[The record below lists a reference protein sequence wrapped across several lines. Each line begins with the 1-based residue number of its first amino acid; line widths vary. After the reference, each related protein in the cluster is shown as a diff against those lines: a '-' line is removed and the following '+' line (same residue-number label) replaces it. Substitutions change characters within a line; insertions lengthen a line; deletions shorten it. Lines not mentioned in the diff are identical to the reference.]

1 MKLVTKEYIDTELT
15 SKVDKLDRGNLLVGM
30 NNAINIK
37 GYKML
42 SITPSTPSESDAT
55 KYLQLDIEVND
66 KDLEE
71 KAASSYATKDLVVI
85 VASTHWVDAYA
96 IYALSTNENGN
107 SVISVRPYSV
117 IGNKFTNTSVDNI
130 ALDSD
135 ASDTENWIYVDG
147 KSFGTLV
154 LRTQG
159 ATLTGE
165 QNTSVGRYTFGSGR
179 QNKVLDDGGVGVG
192 RQNTV
197 GYLAFA
203 QGRGNKIYN
212 GSAFGN
218 SNIIEWNNSSVSFV
232 TGLDN
237 RIYRNSKGNL
247 VSGHTN
253 TLSSGTFNTV
263 LGGNNSTNGTGSYN
277 LLSGKFNL
285 SQDGNHSG
293 VVGTSNKI
301 YSGDSNFTVGHDNHL
316 RGNNNLCVGTSND
329 LFDTASNNI
338 LVGQNLSG
346 KYPYQAIF
354 GKLNQDDSNAVAVF
368 AYPSDDKPNYSRN
381 VTTIDKNGNI
391 KALGDVTSNGVNI
404 TQQSNQLTNLMYA
417 VLRNVGESATVTTV
431 VTANARAGYSVVEGV
446 EYISVAGAGNSKI
459 GYVNVSEGDVIFIQ
473 SLTTLYGTTLT
484 PPSVGWY
491 LTDSCEGLTHSGVTN
506 IKIIQKDD
514 TSHGAGWITYS
525 NVAIVVPVGANY
537 LVFGYKND
545 TTPQIKILK
554 TTLGDKI
561 GDMDTALDN
570 IIALQNSYI
579 GGNA

>member
-1 MKLVTKEYIDTELT
+1 MADNIKIVTKEYIDTELT

-117 IGNKFTNTSVDNI
+117 INNKFTGAIVDNI
-130 ALDSD
+130 TIDSD
-135 ASDTENWIYVDG
+135 TSDTENWIYVDG
-147 KSFGTLV
+147 KSFGTPV
-154 LRTQG
+154 LRTRG
-159 ATLTGE
+159 STLTGE
-165 QNTSVGRYTFGSGR
+165 QNSLVGRYAFGAGR
-179 QNKVLDDGGVGVG
+179 QTKVIDDGGVALG
-192 RQNTV
+192 RGNTA
-197 GYLAFA
+197 GYLSFA
-203 QGRGNKIYN
+203 SGRNNKIYN
-212 GSAFGN
+212 GFGFGHN
-218 SNIIEWNNSSVSFV
+218 NIIEW
-232 TGLDN
+232 
-237 RIYRNSKGNL
+237 
-247 VSGHTN
+247 
-253 TLSSGTFNTV
+253 
-263 LGGNNSTNGTGSYN
+263 GNNSQSFVFGNGNKISRLANGNFVIGLQNSLSNGRYNSILGDNNSVTGIGSYN
-277 LLSGKFNL
+277 LLSGQYNL
-285 SQDGNHSG
+285 LQDGNYSG
-293 VVGTSNKI
+293 VIGTSNKI
-301 YSGDSNFTVGHDNHL
+301 YSGDSNFAIGHDNHL
-316 RGNNNLCVGTSND
+316 RGDNNLCVGTSND
-329 LFDTASNNI
+329 LLDTALNNI
-338 LVGQNLSG
+338 LVGQYLSG

-354 GKLNQDDSNAVAVF
+354 GRLNQDDSNAVAVF
-368 AYPSDDKPNYSRN
+368 AYPSDDKPNYRRN

-417 VLRNVGESATVTTV
+417 VLRNVGEIATITTV
-431 VTANARAGYSVVEGV
+431 NKANIQAGYSVVEGV
-446 EYISVAGAGNSKI
+446 EYISVAGAENSKI
-459 GYVNVSEGDVIFIQ
+459 GYVSVSEGDVIFIQ
-473 SLTTLYGTTLT
+473 SLNTLYGNTWT

-491 LTDSCEGLTHSGVTN
+491 LTDSCDGLTNSGVTN

-525 NVAIVVPVGANY
+525 NVAIVVPAGANY
-537 LVFGYKND
+537 LVFDYKND

-554 TTLGDKI
+554 TTEIVITSGDSADS
-561 GDMDTALDN
+561 GE
-570 IIALQNSYI
+570 YFP
-579 GGNA
+579 GNW